1 LASAPSMPELQGL
14 PADAAGQP
22 LEHQRGRPR
31 DTKPRTG
38 GVRLR
43 SLESL
48 PAPERVPPALLQLT
62 SRIPT
67 VGRVGVERLS
77 GLAGRVLGGRDADV
91 VWSWLL
97 GRMPLSA
104 VKNAVWR
111 ALHKAEQTTSDFY
124 GLLAPPF
131 EELRKRAQSLRTLS
145 DAQLMCWDASP
156 VGGRE
161 WMQIII
167 LDAIITQARA
177 RAPAA
182 VTAHVEAADPP
193 THACPI
199 CCRDVDAAASR
210 RLPADAV
217 MSDDVMVLMLHGPC
231 YHTACYE
238 CLFDRAVPFL
248 EPGVLESGDAERI
261 DAALARV
268 VGEGHVECGTCR
280 ATLSWP
286 WTACGTHAVKGHS
299 S

>member
-1 LASAPSMPELQGL
+1 
-14 PADAAGQP
+14 
-22 LEHQRGRPR
+22 
-31 DTKPRTG
+31 
-38 GVRLR
+38 
-43 SLESL
+43 
-48 PAPERVPPALLQLT
+48 
-62 SRIPT
+62 
-67 VGRVGVERLS
+67 VGVERLS

-210 RLPADAV
+210 V
-217 MSDDVMVLMLHGPC
+217 S
-231 YHTACYE
+231 T
-238 CLFDRAVPFL
+238 F
-248 EPGVLESGDAERI
+248 
-261 DAALARV
+261 ARV
-268 VGEGHVECGTCR
+268 R
-280 ATLSWP
+280 ARGLQPPLPSPSPSYLCARYTLRRGQ
-286 WTACGTHAVKGHS
+286 TRRAL
-299 S
+299 